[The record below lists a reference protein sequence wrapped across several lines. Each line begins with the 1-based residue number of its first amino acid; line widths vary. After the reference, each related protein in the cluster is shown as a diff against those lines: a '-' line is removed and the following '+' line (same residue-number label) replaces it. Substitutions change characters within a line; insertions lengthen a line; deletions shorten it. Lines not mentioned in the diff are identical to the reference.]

1 MRFMPRKL
9 LDEYEKRSFKNKFR
23 RTFCMGC
30 EADIKH
36 LILEDQKDYIRGCE
50 WLKYLGVK
58 VDEEG
63 REDNYIKNRYYK
75 ARAITAMSNA
85 LLSNSK

>member
-1 MRFMPRKL
+1 
-9 LDEYEKRSFKNKFR
+9 
-23 RTFCMGC
+23 
-30 EADIKH
+30 
-36 LILEDQKDYIRGCE
+36 
-50 WLKYLGVK
+50 LKYLGVK

-63 REDNYIKNRYYK
+63 REDNYIKNRYDK